1 MLRTIKAGFALLYSA
16 LLLSPV
22 AILDN
27 IMKSVKK
34 TFANFLIVLV
44 ALIVIGVVLVSI
56 PYSVLYKDTSKV
68 IDATIVI
75 PKGCSVQNTA
85 RLLTENRIIN
95 RPNLFVLWA
104 KLLGFDRRIRAG
116 RHRLVGSYSLLG
128 LLQTLSRGGSFS
140 IDITVYDG
148 ENIYEIAGVVEHK
161 LGIDSLSFLDRA
173 TNDSLMKAVGIPST
187 TAEGFLFPET
197 YNIDPGTSADELI
210 AMMYHQFKQEFK
222 SNLYAR
228 AESLGMS
235 IKDVVT
241 LASIIEKEA
250 YFPDEMPRISGVYH
264 NRLSRGMLLQ
274 ACPTVNYALK
284 QFDKRLLYED
294 LELESPYNTYKYK
307 GLPPTPIANP
317 GKKAILAAL
326 YPEKHDFYYFVSEG
340 EGHHSFTRTEKEHAE
355 AIRAIKKRKGNLR

>member
-1 MLRTIKAGFALLYSA
+1 MKKIFGNLLIAL
-16 LLLSPV
+16 
-22 AILDN
+22 AI
-27 IMKSVKK
+27 
-34 TFANFLIVLV
+34 
-44 ALIVIGVVLVSI
+44 LIVIGIALLSI
-56 PYSVLYKDTSKV
+56 PYSVFYKDTSKV

-75 PKGCSVQNTA
+75 PKGYTLQNTA
-85 RLLTENRIIN
+85 RLLTEERIIN
-95 RPNLFVLWA
+95 RPNLFILWA
-104 KLLGFDRRIRAG
+104 KLLGFDRKIRAG
-116 RHRLVGSYSLLG
+116 RHRLVGSYSLFG
-128 LLQTLSRGGSFS
+128 LLRALSQGGSFS
-140 IDITVYDG
+140 IDITVYEG

-161 LGIDSLSFLDRA
+161 LGIDSLSFLERA
-173 TNDSLMKAVGIPST
+173 TNDSLMKAIGIPST

-210 AMMYHQFKQEFK
+210 AIMYHQFKQEFN
-222 SNLYAR
+222 SNLRAR

-235 IKDVVT
+235 IRDVVT

-250 YFPDEMPRISGVYH
+250 YFPEEMPRISGVYH
-264 NRLSRGMLLQ
+264 NRLSSGMLLQ

-294 LELESPYNTYKYK
+294 LELDSPYNTYKYS

-340 EGHHSFTRTEKEHAE
+340 EGHHSFSRTEKEHAE
-355 AIRAIKKRKGNLR
+355 AIRTIRKRKANLR